1 MTTETQTID
10 APNEEA
16 VTAEAPS
23 TEAVYD
29 APKSKPRAILALG
42 LVAILGLTG
51 GVGATYASLTKT
63 TVQEGHSVT
72 GEATFGMEFLDSS
85 GVITANVSPGAT
97 VQDFVIS
104 ARSRGNLTGQL
115 GYSIDKA
122 DTFEFSDAMLDQTVV
137 VVKMNESYGGFQV
150 TLREFLDNA
159 IVSTQL
165 VRGGE
170 NFTINLQFRPVTG
183 DAAAAWSAEDLGVFT
198 QAFASSLT
206 LSAVS
211 NGTSDLVQYAEAN
224 GELLWEYSDTK
235 KFYSIPAAELQAASE
250 NGINGS
256 VTAA

>member
-1 MTTETQTID
+1 MTTETPTID

-104 ARSRGNLTGQL
+104 ARSVGNLTGQL
-115 GYSIDKA
+115 GYKIDKA
-122 DTFEFSDAMLDQTVV
+122 DTFEFSDAMLDQTMV

-170 NFTINLQFRPVTG
+170 DFKIDLQFRPVTG
-183 DAAAAWSAEDLGVFT
+183 DVAADWSAEDLGVFT

-211 NGTSDLVQYAEAN
+211 NGTSDLVEYTKAN
-224 GELLWEYSDTK
+224 GKLLWEYNENK
-235 KFYSIPAAELQAASE
+235 KFYSIPAAELETASE
-250 NGINGS
+250 KGISGT
-256 VTAA
+256 VTAD